1 MRPYH
6 RGIMKDIFGE
16 NLPLNLLDEEDNK
29 LLLDNIRT
37 VYNKFQDKLSQ
48 LSILRELGNILFYIN
63 DFKRIC
69 QTIMDITINNTVAR
83 NCSIMLLDFDT
94 NKLFLVAA
102 TNPHGES
109 YVIDTWKMFSKE
121 DVHYT
126 FSYGEGAAG
135 ESLQKKEPI
144 LIDDVSQSA
153 IFNKSKKT
161 KVKIGT
167 LLSLPLIIEDSACG
181 VFTLSHPQPHMFKP
195 NDVNLFTIVA
205 NIVALAI
212 NSALSFET
220 LKNSEEKYRA
230 LTEYSND
237 GITIIQGGRHM
248 YANPSYKSMTGYS
261 FKELKDIPFDR
272 ILCPLEHTNGYVPKM
287 NPLDSNIPGTFE
299 GSLVGKTGKKFA
311 VEISHASFIYM
322 GRHAKIISMRDLRER
337 KELEIKLQQAQ
348 KMEALGVIAGGV
360 AHDLNN
366 ILSGITSYPEL
377 LLMDMK
383 DDNSLKKPLLTI
395 KKSGEKAIATVQD
408 LLTLAR
414 RGAAAMEVVDINQ
427 LVDEYIES
435 PEHKKIK
442 SHHPKV
448 WVSKNFEN
456 GSLNIMGSPYH
467 LTKTL
472 LNLVL
477 NAAEA
482 MPEGG
487 NLSISTETRHLDR
500 PIQGY
505 ELIEEGDYVILTVS
519 DTGEGIPPDSLGRV
533 FEPFYT
539 KKKFGRSGTGLGL
552 PVVWGTVKDHG
563 GFVDVNSVE
572 GEGTTFT
579 LYYPVTRQES
589 QHDKTFLS
597 IDAYRGKGE
606 NILVVD
612 DIMEQ
617 REIASMILT
626 KLGYQVTAVSSGEE
640 AIEYMKDHGAD
651 LMILDMI
658 MDPGID
664 GLETYKKVLKI
675 HPKQKAIITSGFS
688 ETKRVREAQEL
699 GVTAYI
705 RKPYFLEKIG
715 LAVRKA
721 LDE

>member
-1 MRPYH
+1 M
-6 RGIMKDIFGE
+6 D
-16 NLPLNLLDEEDNK
+16 LLGEEDNS

-48 LSILRELGNILFYIN
+48 LSILRELGNVLLYIN

-69 QTIMDITINNTVAR
+69 ETVMDITISNTVAR
-83 NCSIMLLDFDT
+83 NCSIMLLDFDL

-109 YVIDTWKMFSKE
+109 FVIDTRKMFSKE

-126 FSYGEGAAG
+126 FSYGEGVAG
-135 ESLQKKEPI
+135 ECLQKKEPI
-144 LIDDVSQSA
+144 LIDDVSRSA
-153 IFNKSKKT
+153 MFDTSKKT
-161 KVKIGT
+161 RVEIGT
-167 LLSLPLIIEDSACG
+167 LLSIPLIIEDSACG
-181 VFTLSHPQPHMFKP
+181 VITLSHPQPHMFKP
-195 NDVNLFTIVA
+195 NDVNLFMIVS

-212 NSALSFET
+212 NNALSFET

-261 FKELKDIPFDR
+261 FKELKDIPFEL
-272 ILCPLEHTNGYVPKM
+272 ILCPFDHMNGYLPKM

-299 GSLVGKTGKKFA
+299 GSLTGKTGKKIA

-322 GRHAKIISMRDLRER
+322 GRHAKIISMRDLKER
-337 KELEIKLQQAQ
+337 KELEFKLLQAQ

-366 ILSGITSYPEL
+366 ILSGITSYPDL
-377 LLMDMK
+377 LLMDME
-383 DDNSLKKPLLTI
+383 DGNSLKKPLLTI

-414 RGAAAMEVVDINQ
+414 RGAAAMEVIDVNQ

-435 PEHKKIK
+435 PEHKKVK
-442 SHHPKV
+442 THHPRVRITK
-448 WVSKNFEN
+448 KLEN
-456 GSLNIMGSPYH
+456 GSLNVMGSPYH

-482 MPEGG
+482 MPEDGD
-487 NLSISTETRHLDR
+487 LSISTETRHLDR

-505 ELIEEGDYVILTVS
+505 ELIEEGDYIILTVS
-519 DTGEGIPPDSLGRV
+519 DTGEGIPLDSIGRV

-552 PVVWGTVKDHG
+552 PVVWGTVKDHDG
-563 GFVDVNSVE
+563 YIDVNSVE
-572 GEGTTFT
+572 GGGTTFT
-579 LYYPVTRQES
+579 LYFPVTRQES
-589 QHDKTFLS
+589 PHDKSFLS

-606 NILVVD
+606 SILVVD
-612 DIMEQ
+612 DVMEQ

-626 KLGYQVTAVSSGEE
+626 KLGYEVTAVSSGEE
-640 AIEYMKDHGAD
+640 AIEHMKDHRAD

-664 GLETYKKVLKI
+664 GLETYKKVLTI

-688 ETKRVREAQEL
+688 ETKRVKEAQDL

-721 LDE
+721 LDK